1 MFAIA
6 ATIAVLFALFVAL
19 LAVPVMLVIDAER
32 VETLKTR
39 WQIRWLFGL
48 VDLRL
53 PRDRPSPPRSAP
65 SDVSRPARISPGR
78 RKRKARMAIAA
89 VRTRGLLRQVKRLAS
104 ALVRHVTLEELRL
117 KAAFGFDSP
126 ADTGVVYGVLAP
138 LLVLAERR
146 GVNVECHPMFLE
158 SGVRGALRATIHVRP
173 LAVAGALLAFVLS
186 RPVLRA
192 VRSAWRARR

>member
-53 PRDRPSPPRSAP
+53 PRDRPSPRPSGP
-65 SDVSRPARISPGR
+65 SDVSSPARVTPRS
-78 RKRKARMAIAA
+78 RKGKARMAIA
-89 VRTRGLLRQVKRLAS
+89 VLRTRGLLRQVRRLSS
-104 ALVRHVTLEELRL
+104 ALVRHVRLEELRL
-117 KAAFGFDSP
+117 KTAFGFDSP

-146 GVNVECHPMFLE
+146 GVNVECRPMFLE
-158 SGVRGALRATIHVRP
+158 SGLRGALRATIHVRP
-173 LAVAGALLAFVLS
+173 LAVAGALLTFFFS
-186 RPVLRA
+186 GPVLRA
-192 VRSAWRARR
+192 VRSAWRARK